1 MDYLEAPDRGIKMKK
16 GSVFR
21 QSAGMFIFIVAV
33 LLITVFNNNSYYL
46 GIIGLCAI
54 SIILTLS
61 LNMLYGLAG
70 QISFGHA
77 GFYALGAYI
86 STILESK
93 FSIPFE
99 WSLVITLIITFGLS
113 WVIAFPI
120 LKLKD
125 HYLGMATLA
134 FGLLIFTIAMQWL
147 PVTGGPSGMPVP
159 IPTFFGIDI
168 SPMFNQIILITTLLV
183 FIFCT
188 SIYHSK
194 LGIALKAV
202 AADENAAKAAGVNV
216 VRYKTLIFSFSGTMA
231 GFAGI
236 LYAHSYL
243 FISPEAFSIHTSIMI
258 LTMVVIGGLGS
269 NTGAV
274 IGAIFITLLPEFIE
288 GLQDMK
294 TLIYGLALLVVL
306 LFFPD
311 GLIKIS
317 RALSPFQVKA
327 VKAVKKSEMTL

>member
-1 MDYLEAPDRGIKMKK
+1 MRKASVLRESSGII
-16 GSVFR
+16 VFII
-21 QSAGMFIFIVAV
+21 AA
-33 LLITVFNNNSYYL
+33 LLITFFSTNSYYL
-46 GIIGLCAI
+46 GIVGLCAI

-61 LNMLYGLAG
+61 LNMLFGLAG

-86 STILESK
+86 STIIESK
-93 FSIPFE
+93 FGISFE
-99 WSLVITLIITFGLS
+99 WSLIITLVLCFLLS
-113 WVIAFPI
+113 WIIAFPI

-134 FGLLIFTIAMQWL
+134 FGLLIFTISMQWVE
-147 PVTGGPSGMPVP
+147 VTGGPSGMPVLT
-159 IPTFFGIDI
+159 PTIFGMDI
-168 SPMFNQIILITTLLV
+168 STVFNEVILVATIVV

-202 AADENAAKAAGVNV
+202 AADENAAKAAGVDV
-216 VRYKTLIFSFSGTMA
+216 VRYKTLIFSLSGAMA
-231 GFAGI
+231 AFAGI
-236 LYAHSYL
+236 LYAHLYL

-269 NTGAV
+269 NSGAV

-288 GLQDMK
+288 GLDDMK
-294 TLIYGLALLVVL
+294 TMIYGVALLIVL
-306 LFFPD
+306 LFFPN
-311 GLIKIS
+311 GLVKIFHS
-317 RALSPFQVKA
+317 FKPVKVRKVEKEIPHKNLSKT
-327 VKAVKKSEMTL
+327 KSNASDLN